1 MLEMNKNNPRCD
13 VHMYQKKPN
22 AKSMFCDYNFWGS

>member
-1 MLEMNKNNPRCD
+1 MQYTWNDKNNPRCD

-22 AKSMFCDYNFWGS
+22 AKFMFLWL